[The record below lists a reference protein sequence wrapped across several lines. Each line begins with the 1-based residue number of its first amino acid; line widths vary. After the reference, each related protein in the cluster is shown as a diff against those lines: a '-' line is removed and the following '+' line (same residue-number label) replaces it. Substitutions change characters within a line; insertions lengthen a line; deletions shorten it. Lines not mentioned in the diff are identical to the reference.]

1 MKRKCNVII
10 ATVLL
15 LFSLFFSLPACSQ
28 SGETKVVLVENNDT
42 MVVMKIQSTDGNAT
56 AFDALKNLHDEGKI
70 TFTYTVSEYG
80 AMIES
85 IGDKQNV
92 SSPTEGYSWMLYTS
106 DTEQSSTEF
115 GSITYQGQ
123 TLGQAAVGAS
133 FLKVKE
139 GEYYVWSYDYWNISN
154 WG

>member
-1 MKRKCNVII
+1 MKRKYNVIF

-15 LFSLFFSLPACSQ
+15 MFSLFFSLPACSQ
-28 SGETKVVLVENNDT
+28 SGETKVFLMENSDT

-56 AFDALKNLHDEGKI
+56 AFDALKSLHGEGKI
-70 TFTYTVSEYG
+70 TFTYTVGEYG